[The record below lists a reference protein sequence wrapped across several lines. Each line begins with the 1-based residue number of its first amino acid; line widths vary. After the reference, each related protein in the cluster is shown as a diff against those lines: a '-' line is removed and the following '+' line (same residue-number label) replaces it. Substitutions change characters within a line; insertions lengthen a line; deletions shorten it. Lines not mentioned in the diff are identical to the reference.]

1 MKNTKL
7 MVMVVLTFIATWVL
21 MGTLVF
27 LLSDLSFK
35 DSLKE
40 PGIGFFMLLFGWI
53 PSAIVGYDLDERLKN
68 G

>member
-1 MKNTKL
+1 MKNTKI

-35 DSLKE
+35 DALKE

-53 PSAIVGYDLDERLKN
+53 PSVIVCYDLDERLNN